1 MTLPAGSHT
10 VTFRF
15 EPESYKTG
23 NRVSLAG
30 SVLLL
35 AFLLLAALPFFKRNS
50 ASTAG
55 SSTAENRKK

>member
-23 NRVSLAG
+23 NSVSLAG
-30 SVLLL
+30 SILLLVLLV
-35 AFLLLAALPFFKRNS
+35 LAAVPL
-50 ASTAG
+50 
-55 SSTAENRKK
+55 KKLRRSDA